1 MIFPK
6 EILKKL
12 LIKIFREYNKFS
24 KYQNNNN
31 RDKDCLKDEDY
42 FNRNLIAHGLMERE
56 INKKDAYKTIRILFY
71 LITSKKYKE
80 V

>member
-1 MIFPK
+1 
-6 EILKKL
+6 
-12 LIKIFREYNKFS
+12 
-24 KYQNNNN
+24 
-31 RDKDCLKDEDY
+31 
-42 FNRNLIAHGLMERE
+42 MERE